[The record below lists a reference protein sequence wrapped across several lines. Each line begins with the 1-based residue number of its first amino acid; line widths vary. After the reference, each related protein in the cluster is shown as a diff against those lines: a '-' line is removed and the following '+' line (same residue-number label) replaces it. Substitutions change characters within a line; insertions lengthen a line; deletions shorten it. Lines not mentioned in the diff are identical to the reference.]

1 MVGPVRVV
9 VPGYIGGRSAK
20 WVTAITVQ
28 DVPSQSY
35 FQALDYRTLPA
46 QADPDKGTQGEGI
59 SLSSPRVNCDILV
72 RRRDVRTDG
81 EAIHTRK
88 ASRPRVDALSTAR

>member
-35 FQALDYRTLPA
+35 FQALDYPILPA
-46 QADPDKGTQGEGI
+46 QADPDKGAPGEGI

-72 RRRDVRTDG
+72 SPM
-81 EAIHTRK
+81 AIGF
-88 ASRPRVDALSTAR
+88 PRAR

>member
-1 MVGPVRVV
+1 MNGQPLPHAHGWAGAGGSSRL
-9 VPGYIGGRSAK
+9 IGGRSAK

-35 FQALDYRTLPA
+35 FQALDYRILLA
-46 QADPDKGTQGEGI
+46 QADPDKGAPGEGI

-72 RRRDVRTDG
+72 SPM
-81 EAIHTRK
+81 AIGF
-88 ASRPRVDALSTAR
+88 PRAR